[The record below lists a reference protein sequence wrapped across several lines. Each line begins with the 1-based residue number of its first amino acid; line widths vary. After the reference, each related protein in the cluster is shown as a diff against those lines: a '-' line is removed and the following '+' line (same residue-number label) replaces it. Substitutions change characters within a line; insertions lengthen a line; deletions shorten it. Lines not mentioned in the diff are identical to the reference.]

1 MPLRFLKNQ
10 LERFPSLVIH
20 LTKSL
25 VVALLA
31 AAVAWAKLVL
41 HLDFESDTAGF
52 DARTLI
58 GLLPGKLP
66 DHGLGEAHRGGARN
80 EDGLYF
86 G

>member
-10 LERFPSLVIH
+10 LERFPSLVMH
-20 LTKSL
+20 LTKSV

-58 GLLPGKLP
+58 
-66 DHGLGEAHRGGARN
+66 
-80 EDGLYF
+80 
-86 G
+86 